1 MRSGEAIE
9 ALPGAAIN
17 SFVVTMFGFGIGV
30 DTLSDMDVV
39 AVAATEIDL
48 KFFASSP
55 YVVDVLTDAW
65 AGAVFN
71 DTGVTIDV
79 TFGLVSDTTV
89 YTLADADVNVLEIIV
104 RAPPGESMLCC

>member
-1 MRSGEAIE
+1 M
-9 ALPGAAIN
+9 
-17 SFVVTMFGFGIGV
+17 
-30 DTLSDMDVV
+30 SDMDVV

-65 AGAVFN
+65 AGAVVN
-71 DTGVTIDV
+71 DIDVPIGLWVDVAVAVRIDALVGV

-89 YTLADADVNVLEIIV
+89 YTLADADVKVLEIIM
-104 RAPPGESMLCC
+104 RAPLGESMLCC